1 MPANPQRNGSPARRP
16 SDPFRALAISSI
28 ILGMLIVIGGAV
40 FWTLTGR
47 ESSLLIGAG
56 VTLTIGG
63 GLRNVLVDLVDQ
75 LPIYLPP
82 PEELPPS
89 DTPAQRR
96 RRRARDER

>member
-1 MPANPQRNGSPARRP
+1 MTGQPQRP
-16 SDPFRALAISSI
+16 SDPFRTLAIMSI
-28 ILGMLIVIGGAV
+28 ILGMLIVIGGVV

-47 ESSLLIGAG
+47 ESSLIIGAG

-63 GLRNVLVDLVDQ
+63 GLRNVLVGLIDQ

-82 PEELPPS
+82 PPELPES

-96 RRRARDER
+96 RRRDRSQ